1 MSGVTVGSRLEQLE
15 ELRSRIEHEIAVE
28 RRRVALSVPLR
39 PPSPIRSLV
48 QVNRVDVRL
57 AGLGVTSR
65 EVKEWAVD
73 AGLLDRVHR
82 GRVAA
87 HLVEMFAEARER
99 LNECIRVE
107 A

>member
-15 ELRSRIEHEIAVE
+15 ELRARIEYEIAAE
-28 RRRVALSVPLR
+28 RRRVAISVPN
-39 PPSPIRSLV
+39 PPPARVPKLTE
-48 QVNRVDVRL
+48 VNRVDVRL

-65 EVKEWAVD
+65 QVKEWAVD
-73 AGLLDRVHR
+73 AGLLDHVHR